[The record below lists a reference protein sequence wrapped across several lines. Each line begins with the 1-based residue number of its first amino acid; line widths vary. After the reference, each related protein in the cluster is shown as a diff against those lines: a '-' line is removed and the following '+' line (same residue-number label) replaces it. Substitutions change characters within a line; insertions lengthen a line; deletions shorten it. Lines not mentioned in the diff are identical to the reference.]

1 MFWLILKLSLFN
13 ESSYVSLFL
22 CLCQSE
28 IISMFRFVK
37 DDADGLSLDEG
48 LDQFLDQ
55 DCK

>member
-13 ESSYVSLFL
+13 KGSYVSLFL
-22 CLCQSE
+22 CPCQSE
-28 IISMFRFVK
+28 IMSMFRFVK

-48 LDQFLDQ
+48 LDHFLDQ